1 MPFFAPNS
9 TYGSDFSS
17 YLYAVSVFFRFGWM
31 FFGCVRCAPLGA
43 FHVSMSRE
51 KNQSFGLVLD
61 CLSCFARF
69 FARIS
74 AMPPTNLL
82 SWHSNYYTVYTQ
94 RLKCSRTEFRGSWAI
109 AWNSTW
115 ASTAAISNFPLA
127 VFSRAIWS
135 RLFNKWI
142 IASYFQLDR
151 A

>member
-31 FFGCVRCAPLGA
+31 FFWLCSLRTVKRLPR
-43 FHVSMSRE
+43 FHEPRKKPKLRSCSGLLELLRE
-51 KNQSFGLVLD
+51 IFRTNFGDASNKFTLMT
-61 CLSCFARF
+61 FE
-69 FARIS
+69 
-74 AMPPTNLL
+74 LL
-82 SWHSNYYTVYTQ
+82 YTQ
-94 RLKCSRTEFRGSWAI
+94 RLNCSRTEFRGSWAT

-115 ASTAAISNFPLA
+115 ASTAAISNFALA

-135 RLFNKWI
+135 RLFNKWM